1 MNKTPQKYSE
11 RELSTDYP
19 IQISLPDGRL
29 NPESI
34 GWSRQPVQVSNLHGY
49 ALRKKRWNY
58 WCVVTPDSLFSVT
71 LSNVDY
77 MGL

>member
-58 WCVVTPDSLFSVT
+58 WCVVTPDCLFSVT
-71 LSNVDY
+71 LSIVDY